1 MYSCTEEV
9 RLQSITWY
17 QPGFKF
23 SYVSF
28 EPGYGYQAPAP
39 GKISVVSLFMICY
52 PTFARYIVFR
62 HVACTCTTSEF
73 INQLLVNVGK
83 AQSVG

>member
-1 MYSCTEEV
+1 MH
-9 RLQSITWY
+9 SITWY

-23 SYVSF
+23 LYVSF
-28 EPGYGYQAPAP
+28 APGYGYQAPAP

-52 PTFARYIVFR
+52 LTFARYIVFR